1 MTTQD
6 ELKDARNHA
15 AWSDLEQ
22 LSELLSAAAPR
33 SSTDRETASR
43 VTAAVQYARRYR
55 SSNLRLLPRDRLN
68 SLARLQSYAAQLSN
82 LIEGWDQSGAMT
94 NSTVVQLD
102 RYVDE
107 ILAEVN
113 QWPALPK
120 AERDSVNADAEEAE
134 RAAATAALDALLSDV
149 ESARETLRVLQDT
162 ATSVEARSQQVVAE
176 AQAATESLQEALQE
190 QKVTAESER
199 AAATEEAHILAE
211 AQRVSI
217 KAEADEQGKQLVADA
232 QQIIDKLT
240 ADKATAN
247 KLLAFVSDGSVS
259 GGYGTY
265 AKSELNAY
273 RLWNVLGAT
282 TALAGVAYL
291 IWHFQDISGLDIS
304 VTITR
309 AALSIPIFGFTAF
322 AFKQATLRH
331 RNSVDATY
339 RALDLLA
346 LPPFTDDMPE
356 SERSELRMIMG
367 QRIFS
372 RIPDH
377 EEKRADPDGT
387 ITPEAI
393 TSITA
398 LLKALQNV
406 IK

>member
-1 MTTQD
+1 M
-6 ELKDARNHA
+6 
-15 AWSDLEQ
+15 DLEQ

-33 SSTDRETASR
+33 SSTDRETVSR
-43 VTAAVQYARRYR
+43 AIAAVQYARRYR
-55 SSNLRLLPRDRLN
+55 SSNLRLLPRDRIN
-68 SLARLQSYAAQLSN
+68 SLTRLQSHASQLSN

-94 NSTVVQLD
+94 NSTVSQLD

-107 ILAEVN
+107 ILEEVN
-113 QWPALPK
+113 RWPALPK
-120 AERDSVNADAEEAE
+120 AERDRVNVDADEAE
-134 RAAATAALDALLSDV
+134 RTVASASLDALLGDV
-149 ESARETLRVLQDT
+149 ESAREALRVLQDT
-162 ATSVEARSQQVVAE
+162 SSTVEARSQQVVAE
-176 AQAATESLQEALQE
+176 AQAATEALQDALRE
-190 QKVTAESER
+190 QKAASDSER
-199 AAATEEAHILAE
+199 ASAMEEVQILAE

-217 KAEADEQGKQLVADA
+217 KADAESQGKQLLADA
-232 QQIIDKLT
+232 KAIIDKLT
-240 ADKATAN
+240 ADEATAK

-273 RLWNVLGAT
+273 RLWNILGAT
-282 TALAGVAYL
+282 TALAGVGYL

-356 SERSELRMIMG
+356 AERSELRMIMG

-377 EEKRADPDGT
+377 EERRPESDGT

-398 LLKALQNV
+398 LLKTLQNV
-406 IK
+406 VK